1 MFILNNLFVNV
12 LTNYFQTFKHAKTI
26 NINIFL
32 AKSVVKYFESIPKK
46 KVCTKIF
53 ARMNKHYL
61 LICAFVLQMFCYQK
75 TLALKKLD
83 CTMCLAYLK

>member
-26 NINIFL
+26 NTNKFL

-46 KVCTKIF
+46 KGLHK
-53 ARMNKHYL
+53 N
-61 LICAFVLQMFCYQK
+61 FC
-75 TLALKKLD
+75 
-83 CTMCLAYLK
+83 